1 MRRVP
6 TQRDRAFAD
15 RMMWLPRF
23 SVLLLLLVALQLVG
37 AEIREVTIDILSPI
51 HGTVV
56 DASNPNGLAL
66 HVKVTGLSIPDD
78 GYAQLLLDDQLIA
91 NMEEPEVYLVMEAAA
106 NLPQGAHKLTVQ
118 LMDAAGV
125 PLGAEK
131 SSEFSLVPGRSRDS
145 ESRVPQGMKDRGAR
159 GTVVSDPSEGGRG
172 GHKSTHKGGR
182 FQAPSWGGG
191 GVAGGWGVGGGD
203 VGVEDVEGEGL
214 ALAGE
219 GGGPCELDLRQT
231 FAAGPGLQ
239 NASAGMSLHFQISQ
253 PSADNTHTHTHTHRH
268 THTHTHMSRNEFA
281 L

>member
-15 RMMWLPRF
+15 RMLWLPRF
-23 SVLLLLLVALQLVG
+23 SVVLLLLVALQLVG

-91 NMEEPEVYLVMEAAA
+91 NMEEPEMYLVMEAAA

-118 LMDAAGV
+118 LMDAAGA

-131 SSEFSLVPGRSRDS
+131 SSEFSLVPGRSRDA
-145 ESRVPQGMKDRGAR
+145 ESRVPHGMKDRGAR

-172 GHKSTHKGGR
+172 GHKGGR
-182 FQAPSWGGG
+182 FQAPSWGVGG
-191 GVAGGWGVGGGD
+191 SAGGWRVGGG
-203 VGVEDVEGEGL
+203 GGGLEDVEGEGL

-219 GGGPCELDLRQT
+219 GLGPCELDLRQT

-239 NASAGMSLHFQISQ
+239 NASAGMSLHFQISP
-253 PSADNTHTHTHTHRH
+253 PSANNTHTHTGKH
-268 THTHTHMSRNEFA
+268 THTHKHMSRNEFA